1 MAQLVCAVDALA
13 MHCIFAGSDSLRLP
27 SGADAPVMRCNF
39 YTFLFFSWIQVS
51 PDVGLVQSSTVA
63 DQIPF
68 KFEQGQEGMVAG
80 SYLEFAQR
88 AVLPQFKHLP
98 VSHC

>member
-1 MAQLVCAVDALA
+1 MSV
-13 MHCIFAGSDSLRLP
+13 
-27 SGADAPVMRCNF
+27 
-39 YTFLFFSWIQVS
+39 QVS
-51 PDVGLVQSSTVA
+51 PDVGLVQSSTIA
-63 DQIPF
+63 DQIAF

-98 VSHC
+98 VSYLLLNFLIVDDFAPKVMSVMQGCELWFVWVL

>member
-1 MAQLVCAVDALA
+1 M
-13 MHCIFAGSDSLRLP
+13 
-27 SGADAPVMRCNF
+27 
-39 YTFLFFSWIQVS
+39 S

-63 DQIPF
+63 DQIAF

-98 VSHC
+98 VSHLFLNSATRA